1 MGRSTIL
8 IATFLCIGEAS
19 AQILDID
26 RMSKDDLPE
35 QVGKVADND
44 HFADLDRE
52 VIELGRAIAL
62 NPEDAN
68 AFLQTRPVLWLKM

>member
-35 QVGKVADND
+35 QVGKVANN
-44 HFADLDRE
+44 E
-52 VIELGRAIAL
+52 
-62 NPEDAN
+62 
-68 AFLQTRPVLWLKM
+68 